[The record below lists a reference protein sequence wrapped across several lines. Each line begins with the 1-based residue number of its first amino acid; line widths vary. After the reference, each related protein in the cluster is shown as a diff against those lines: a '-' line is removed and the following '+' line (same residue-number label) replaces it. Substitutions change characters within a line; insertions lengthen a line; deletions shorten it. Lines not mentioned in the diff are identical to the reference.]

1 MQSDRIYQLRDLVIN
16 QPGISMTRLMSSLEA
31 SRATVNRGIEALR
44 SRFDCP
50 IVYDHAERGYRI
62 ETVTNDGS
70 RRAVKVAE
78 LPGLWFRADEA
89 YALLTAQQMLA
100 TIEPGLLGN
109 KLKPLMSK
117 INRLLESDGL
127 KAAEV
132 TSRIKVT
139 QAGKRKLHLEP
150 FQVVAR
156 ATLER
161 KRISVDHFNRQ
172 RGEHVRRELS
182 PQRMVHYRDNWYLDA
197 WCHLRNELRSFSV
210 DAMSKCQMLPKDAQ
224 EVSDEEI
231 QATMGLGYG
240 IFGGAKKDWAVLRF
254 TPERARWVSRE
265 VWHKDQQS
273 SEEADGSY
281 VLKVPYSDER
291 ELLGDILRF
300 GPDVE
305 VLEPKALRAQI
316 KRSLGLAVTRYK

>member
-1 MQSDRIYQLRDLVIN
+1 MR
-16 QPGISMTRLMSSLEA
+16 RLMTALET
-31 SRATVNRGIEALR
+31 SRATVNRGIEILR
-44 SRFDCP
+44 DRFDCP
-50 IVYDHAERGYRI
+50 IVYDHTERGYRI
-62 ETVTNDGS
+62 ESTALDGT

-89 YALLTAQQMLA
+89 YALLTAQQMLS

-117 INRLLESDGL
+117 INRLLEADGL
-127 KAAEV
+127 KASEV

-210 DAMSKCQMLPKDAQ
+210 DAMSKCQMLHKDAQ
-224 EVSDEEI
+224 EVSDDDI
-231 QATMGLGYG
+231 QAATGAGYG
-240 IFGGAKKDWAVLRF
+240 IFGGAAKDWAVLRF

-265 VWHKDQQS
+265 VWHKDQQV
-273 SEEADGSY
+273 SEDADGGY

-305 VLEPKALRAQI
+305 VLEPKSLRKMIRNSLATATAL
-316 KRSLGLAVTRYK
+316 YK